1 MPIIIKEVQSKKEL
15 CAFIKFPFKLYKH
28 SKYYVPP
35 LISKEMKTLDKRK
48 NPAFE
53 FCEARYWMAFRDNVI
68 VGRIA
73 GIFNYAINK
82 KYDKTFIR
90 FGWFDFIEDQDVVN
104 ALLFEV
110 EKWGIEKN
118 AEMVN
123 GPLGFISFDPTG
135 VLVEGF
141 DEIPTSYATYNYP
154 YYDKLIKN
162 YGYVKD
168 ADWIEFNI
176 KVPERMPEKI
186 LKVSALIKERY
197 KLRNLEFTTKNEALK
212 YTDLLFNL
220 LNDIYGDL
228 PGYIK
233 LTPAVKD
240 NIMKELNS
248 LFLPDY
254 LSIIINEKDEP
265 VAFGIVTPSI
275 SGALQKA
282 RGKLFPLGLF
292 YILKAIKSHKVADL
306 LLIGVR
312 PDYQNKGVHSIIF
325 EKNLQSLINHKVKEV
340 EVTRT
345 LENNSKL
352 TNIWGPYEYRQHKRA
367 RCYVKQLNYSV

>member
-1 MPIIIKEVQSKKEL
+1 MQIIIKEVQSKKEL
-15 CAFIKFPFKLYKH
+15 LAFIKFPLKLYKN
-28 SKYYVPP
+28 SAYYVPP
-35 LISKEMKTLDKRK
+35 LISKEMKTLDKTK

-53 FCEARYWMAFRDNVI
+53 FCEAHYWLAYKDKNV

-73 GIFNYAINK
+73 GIFNQAINK
-82 KYDKTFIR
+82 KYNKTIIR
-90 FGWFDFIEDQDVVN
+90 FGWFDFIEEQDVVN
-104 ALLFEV
+104 GLLCEV
-110 EKWGIEKN
+110 EKWGLEKN

-141 DEIPTSYATYNYP
+141 DEIPTSFATYNYP
-154 YYDKLIKN
+154 YYDTLIKN

-176 KVPERMPEKI
+176 KVPEKMPEKI
-186 LKVSALIKERY
+186 LKISALIKERY
-197 KLRNLEFTTKNEALK
+197 KLRNLEFTTKKEALK

-233 LTPAVKD
+233 LTPAVKE
-240 NIMKELNS
+240 NIMKELKS
-248 LFLPDY
+248 LFIPDY

-265 VAFGIVTPSI
+265 VAFGIATPSI
-275 SGALQKA
+275 SKALQKA

-292 YILKAIKSHKVADL
+292 YILKAIKSHTVADL

-312 PDYQNKGVHSIIF
+312 PDYQNKGVHSIMF
-325 EKNLQSLINHKVKEV
+325 EKNLQSLINHRVKEV

-345 LENNSKL
+345 LESNSKL

-367 RCYVKQLNYSV
+367 RCYVKQLNYNV